1 MVIVARKEKSKSI
14 SGKHRVYH
22 NVFFVTEESIVE
34 AKEHRRIK
42 IEPTYK
48 KGEAY
53 ELHIKP
59 PEKNSTYVAEIRL
72 VQNPRKKVQGWIR
85 VYDWQGNTKLV
96 VVYRKLKI
104 RRSRG
109 DPALE
114 WVVRKLVDHLKIPV
128 KRYNFNT
135 GMTGL

>member
-1 MVIVARKEKSKSI
+1 MVIVARKEKSRSI

-22 NVFFVTEESIVE
+22 NVFLVTKEGISE
-34 AKEHRRIK
+34 AKEHRRVRIN
-42 IEPTYK
+42 PTYK
-48 KGEAY
+48 KGEAF
-53 ELHIKP
+53 ELYIRP
-59 PEKNSTYVAEIRL
+59 PEKENSFITEIRL
-72 VQNPRKKVQGWIR
+72 VQNPRKRVQGWIK
-85 VYDWQGNTKLV
+85 VYDNQGNIKLI

-109 DPALE
+109 DPSLE
-114 WVVRKLVDHLKIPV
+114 WVVKKLVDYLKIPV